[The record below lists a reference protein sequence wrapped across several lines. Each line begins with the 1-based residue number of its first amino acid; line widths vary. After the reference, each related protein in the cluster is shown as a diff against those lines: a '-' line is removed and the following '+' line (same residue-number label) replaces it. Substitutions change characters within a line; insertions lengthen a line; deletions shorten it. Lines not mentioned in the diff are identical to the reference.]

1 MRKKS
6 AFKAVLLALSLALP
20 CIGTGYAQDDSAAA
34 DSMFTKLVP
43 DDALAA
49 QRGKAVL
56 TVMTLDGSVQ
66 DNAAINNVTGQN
78 IITNGAFTNASG
90 VATTIQNSGNN
101 VLIQNATILQ
111 LDVR

>member
-1 MRKKS
+1 MIM
-6 AFKAVLLALSLALP
+6 ALALACLCVNMVRA
-20 CIGTGYAQDDSAAA
+20 ADDDSVA

-66 DNAAINNVTGQN
+66 DNAAINNLTGQS